1 MSYLDVYFLNDFS
14 SNFIILTK
22 NVEEK
27 VDFFLQIKNNED
39 LRKKGIILDR
49 WQFKEAT
56 RTASFIFENKEKQK
70 KNIQII
76 YCDSI
81 DILLKINNMSD
92 KPKIEVIYA

>member
-39 LRKKGIILDR
+39 LRKNGIILDR

-56 RTASFIFENKEKQK
+56 QTASFIFENKEKQK